1 MEIVWTRAAD
11 CDLAS
16 ACDYLGAVSPVAKQR
31 FLRRIFSA
39 VEALARMPYMGKPT
53 DYEATGKKYRALIVE
68 HLKLYY
74 FIESSQI
81 VIVRAWDTRQD
92 PSRFF
97 IPSQPD

>member
-16 ACDYLGAVSPVAKQR
+16 ACDYLGAVSPAAKQR
-31 FLRRIFSA
+31 FLRRVFSA
-39 VEALARMPYMGKPT
+39 VEALSEMPYMGKPT
-53 DYEATGKKYRALIVE
+53 EYEGQKYRALIVE

-74 FIESSQI
+74 FNESVQI

-97 IPSQPD
+97 IPSQAE